1 MPKPTEQ
8 PTATRLKI
16 LNAGI
21 DLWRDLDPA
30 SLFGGFSVARV
41 SEVANVTRST
51 FYSYW
56 PSTDD
61 YVHDLIEYLVD
72 LEATDYPRIVAET
85 SHENVASAA
94 VTDVPASII
103 EICAFHLKAASE
115 DPTLGLRLGFLAK
128 ADDPGIKESLRDLY
142 RRADEAQYAPFATSL
157 ENWGR
162 ALREPFDDRSMQLIF
177 SVLLEGLA
185 ARRRLDPDDFPL
197 ELYGRALLPILI
209 MATRRPDD
217 ERDLAE
223 ISDSLNSWPAA
234 GLTSKLQQH
243 ESSADPLKN
252 PIARGSM
259 RAVTIAIRRL
269 LARIGFGELS
279 ISEIAVVTGYSELTL
294 QQMFGSRPGM
304 ALCILFIN
312 SYERY
317 LDVSPE
323 IHGIERVRMMVNINL
338 DELRRNPAIG
348 RNMML
353 LLTGHTALPRLDLI
367 DFDPRPMFD
376 DAVLEASKNGEIRS
390 DLDPLHFSQVLQR
403 TLFIEGSQLASA
415 SASIDTIELL
425 LAGAGA
431 PPPSPHHHTTT
442 VSPHDTS
449 NVSPK

>member
-1 MPKPTEQ
+1 MPKSTEQ

-41 SEVANVTRST
+41 SEVAHVTRST

-61 YVHDLIEYLVD
+61 YVRDLIEYLVD
-72 LEATDYPRIVAET
+72 LEATDYPRIVAAT
-85 SHENVASAA
+85 SHENTPIAS

-103 EICAFHLKAASE
+103 EACTFHLKAASE

-128 ADDPGIKESLRDLY
+128 ADDPTIAKPLRDLY

-162 ALREPFDDRSMQLIF
+162 VLREPFDDRCMQLIF

-185 ARRRLDPDDFPL
+185 ARHRLDPDDFPL

-217 ERDLAE
+217 ERGLSE
-223 ISDSLNSWPAA
+223 IADSLNSWPAA

-243 ESSADPLKN
+243 EISADPLKN
-252 PIARGSM
+252 PIAKGSM

-279 ISEIAVVTGYSELTL
+279 IPEIAVVTGYSELTL

-317 LDVSPE
+317 IDVSPE
-323 IHGIERVRMMVNINL
+323 IHGIERVRQMIAINL

-376 DAVLEASKNGEIRS
+376 DAVLEAVANGEIRP
-390 DLDPLHFSQVLQR
+390 DLDPMQFSQVLQR
-403 TLFIEGSQLASA
+403 TLFIEGSQLATA

-431 PPPSPHHHTTT
+431 PPPSPRHDTAT
-442 VSPHDTS
+442 VSPQ
-449 NVSPK
+449 